1 MFKKKKELENSKYLT
16 LYFLLLKLATILA
29 ALVTVFQL
37 YIFTY
42 EYVEYMRNDM
52 FHNVIFC
59 YIGYLLLLGFM
70 VFMEEHQVRFF
81 VFLSGLLFIYQ
92 LFMGYILV
100 TEKEIISLLLDDVM
114 NIFRYGDSIAY
125 ILAFSGSMLSFY
137 SFITAI
143 HFLYCNN
150 TVGVTA

>member
-1 MFKKKKELENSKYLT
+1 
-16 LYFLLLKLATILA
+16 
-29 ALVTVFQL
+29 
-37 YIFTY
+37 
-42 EYVEYMRNDM
+42 MRNDM

-143 HFLYCNN
+143 HFYIVI
-150 TVGVTA
+150 TR